1 MKTSIRILKVFGIP
15 IELDISFLL
24 LIIFIY
30 VLAFFNIIPLQLAI
44 LITLVFATV
53 VIHELSHSYVA
64 QKYGVEIKKIVL
76 LPIGGVAQMSEV
88 PKKPRQELFISL
100 AGPLTNVI
108 IAIILYLTYQFTL
121 TLLPGFISNF
131 ILEFM
136 LVNVVLAVFNL
147 IPAFPM
153 DGGRVLRAILAE
165 RMDYLRATEIS
176 VSIGKIFAVIMA
188 VAGIFVNFF
197 LILIA
202 LFIYI
207 GADQEYKST
216 IVSSLLKGMLVE
228 NIMTTEVK
236 TLDPHI
242 TIEEALNK
250 IFEYKHMGYPVIED
264 QKLVGIVTFQDLS
277 QSKYN
282 KNSMIREVMTEDI
295 ITVSP
300 HEEVI
305 SALEKLNKNNL
316 GRLPVVEENRLT
328 GIVSKTDILK
338 VLNLMRNKVQ

>member
-1 MKTSIRILKVFGIP
+1 MKTAIRILKVFGIP

-100 AGPLTNVI
+100 AGPLTNVV
-108 IAIILYLTYQFTL
+108 IAIIFYLIYQFTL
-121 TLLPGFISNF
+121 ALLPGFISNF
-131 ILEFM
+131 ILEFV

-153 DGGRVLRAILAE
+153 DGGRILRAILAE

-176 VSIGKIFAVIMA
+176 VSIGKTFAVIMA
-188 VAGIFVNFF
+188 VTGIFVNFF

-216 IVSSLLKGMLVE
+216 IVSSLLRGMLVE

-264 QKLVGIVTFQDLS
+264 QELVGIVTFQDLS
-277 QSKYN
+277 QAKDN
-282 KNSMIREVMTEDI
+282 KNAMIREVMTEDI